1 MMHQEWLPGIEQG
14 KLIRKS
20 FDIATALASHL
31 SLKFEQVC
39 CTSTKD
45 QGGFWCEPHLH
56 PVSGRKELRN
66 KKPGEMIVPRHQNS
80 DPGCVCELDPR
91 QGRGVRL

>member
-1 MMHQEWLPGIEQG
+1 MHQEWLPGIEQE

-56 PVSGRKELRN
+56 QVSERKELRN
-66 KKPGEMIVPRHQNS
+66 KSPVRGECHETRTQT
-80 DPGCVCELDPR
+80 
-91 QGRGVRL
+91 QGVSMSWTLNRDVG